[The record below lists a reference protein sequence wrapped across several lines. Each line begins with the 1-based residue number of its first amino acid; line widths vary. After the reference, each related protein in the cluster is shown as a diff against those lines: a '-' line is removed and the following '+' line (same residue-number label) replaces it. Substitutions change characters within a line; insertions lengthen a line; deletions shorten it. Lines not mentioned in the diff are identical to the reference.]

1 MTTDWNLVK
10 KLKLLGLEAN
20 EARVYLA
27 SLELGPA
34 SMWQIHQKSFIKR
47 TTCYQIFEKF
57 IERGIG
63 TKTEEPKHTI
73 YSVVDP
79 ESLVTS
85 LDFKKNQ
92 FKESLPQFDALMSKS
107 TAKPKIT
114 LYKGWEGVRQV
125 YSQGLLGPKGGERLL
140 YGTPQI
146 WIANGEENDQYVAER
161 IKNNIRLRMLF
172 PDKKENYVLL
182 GKDKEE
188 LRETR
193 FLPSHIFDPSIE
205 MHIYPGKVDY
215 IAHSENEPFATVIE
229 NHAIAEAERQ
239 KFELLWQTAM
249 ERY

>member
-1 MTTDWNLVK
+1 MTTDWNLIK
-10 KLKLLGLEAN
+10 TLKLLGLEVN

-73 YSVVDP
+73 YSVVGP

-85 LDFKKNQ
+85 LEFKKNQ

-114 LYKGWEGVRQV
+114 LYQGWEGVLQV
-125 YSQGLLGPKGGERLL
+125 YSQGLLVPKGGERLL

-146 WIANGEENDQYVAER
+146 WIANGEENIQYVAER

-182 GKDKEE
+182 SKDKEE

-193 FLPSHIFDPSIE
+193 FLPSDIFDPSIE

-229 NHAIAEAERQ
+229 NYAIAEAERQ
-239 KFELLWQTAM
+239 KFELLWKIAKAK
-249 ERY
+249 